1 MPEVIAVVVFLV
13 ALSVIEWWY
22 VKHNQMTISEH
33 AQRLNARLGGQLM
46 AGIFFLLGAIAGWFV
61 CHFAST
67 PPGG

>member
-1 MPEVIAVVVFLV
+1 MPEVIAIVVFLLV
-13 ALSVIEWWY
+13 LAGIEWWY
-22 VKHNQMTISEH
+22 VSHSQMTISEH

>member
-13 ALSVIEWWY
+13 VLSGIEWYY

-33 AQRLNARLGGQLM
+33 AQRLNASMGIQLI
-46 AGIFFLLGAIAGWFV
+46 AGIFFALGAIAGWFIA
-61 CHFAST
+61 HFTSP